1 MSDASTPARA
11 TIAVVGSL
19 NYDILIEGARVP
31 RQGETAPAA
40 DWAPKCGGKGGNQA
54 IEAARH
60 GAAVAMVGAVG
71 RDVFGD
77 ALVENL
83 LARGVDASAVMRV
96 GARTGVTVALLE
108 ADGDYRGVFVP
119 AANAAMDAASI
130 AGVAAGMVAG
140 AAVLALQNEVP
151 AEANRAAAEVARRG
165 GAKVVWNAAPVAPV
179 DEALLALT
187 DVLVVNAV
195 EAEGFGAAPVS
206 DLESAVEAARVLAPR
221 APAVVVTAGAAG
233 LALAEGGVVHALP
246 AHNVAVVSAHGAG
259 DAFCGALA
267 VRLAAGDTV
276 AEAAPYAA
284 AAAAALVA
292 TPEEKRAA
300 LTAGETRALLA
311 GGPALVPA

>member
-1 MSDASTPARA
+1 MSDSSTPDGAA
-11 TIAVVGSL
+11 IAVVGSL

-60 GAAVAMVGAVG
+60 GARVAMVGAVG
-71 RDVFGD
+71 RDAFGD

-83 LARGVDASAVMRV
+83 HARGVDASAVTRV
-96 GARTGVTVALLE
+96 DARTGVTVALLE

-119 AANAAMDAASI
+119 AANAAMNGGSI
-130 AGVAAGMVAG
+130 TGVAAEKVAG

-151 AEANRAAAEVARRG
+151 TEANRAAAEVARRA
-165 GAKVVWNAAPVAPV
+165 GARVVWNAAPVAPV

-195 EAEGFGAAPVS
+195 EAEGFGAAAVT
-206 DLESAVEAARVLAPR
+206 DLASAVAAAKAIASR

-246 AHNVAVVSAHGAG
+246 AHRVSVVSAHGAG

-267 VRLAAGDTV
+267 VRLAAGDGLG
-276 AEAAPYAA
+276 EAALYAA

-292 TPEEKRAA
+292 TPEEDRAA
-300 LTAGETRALLA
+300 LTAEGTRALLA
-311 GGPALVPA
+311 GGPALTPA